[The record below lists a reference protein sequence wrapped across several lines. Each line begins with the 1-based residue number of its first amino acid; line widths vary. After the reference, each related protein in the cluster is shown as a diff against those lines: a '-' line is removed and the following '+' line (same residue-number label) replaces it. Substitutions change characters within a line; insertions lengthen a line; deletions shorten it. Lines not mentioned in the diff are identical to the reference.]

1 MSAPVLRSCYGKSV
15 GKRGDG
21 GGAWGWKQGKDAGSG
36 ALISCTARPRE
47 REREREE
54 EEEEEEEEE
63 RQEKPS
69 AGIPSNGDLCD
80 GRAMMWIDRCY
91 ESFHVI
97 TYRILTHISRD

>member
-1 MSAPVLRSCYGKSV
+1 
-15 GKRGDG
+15 
-21 GGAWGWKQGKDAGSG
+21 
-36 ALISCTARPRE
+36 LISCTARPRE

-80 GRAMMWIDRCY
+80 GRAMM
-91 ESFHVI
+91 
-97 TYRILTHISRD
+97 